1 LEKVKGSE
9 ISLEK
14 IIENAVKFRHP
25 ETVEQL
31 AITVMADATVDEA
44 DFVATVKEMANDGTL
59 VLQLPTYDVESV
71 LDYLFTPTLA
81 GWLWGSFAIIAL
93 ALLAITLVPDLF
105 PVNVMKWVLGSIFVL
120 YLPGFSLL
128 QLLFPKG
135 KEIDSLERFALSVGV
150 SLAVVPLMGLVLN
163 FTPWGIRFAPI
174 TASLGAF
181 TTVALIA
188 AAMRKYLEIRK

>member
-1 LEKVKGSE
+1 LEKAKGSE

-14 IIENAVKFRHP
+14 MIENAVKSRHP

-44 DFVATVKEMANDGTL
+44 DFVATVKEMANDGRL
-59 VLQLPTYDVESV
+59 VLQPPTYDVESV

-105 PVNVMKWVLGSIFVL
+105 PVNVMRWVLGSIFVL

-135 KEIDSLERFALSVGV
+135 KEIDSLERFALSIGV
-150 SLAVVPLMGLVLN
+150 SLAVVPLIGLVLN
-163 FTPWGIRFAPI
+163 FTPWGIRFEPI
-174 TASLGAF
+174 TASLSAF